1 MNYDDLLA
9 LLGNFSSYQLRNYI
23 LLCIPIILCAF
34 HKMSNVFILGKMNHR
49 CRLEPGEPE
58 NTTFWLKPDIL
69 NQSFPFDSGKEKFSN
84 CSFYTDHYYALSNVT
99 VHEEQKCPGDYIWD
113 HSKFQSSAFE
123 DFELVCDRDFYKAS
137 SDSLFMIGVFIGSF
151 AFGHAS
157 DIYGRRKVFV
167 ISLISQLIFG
177 IFTAFATNIY
187 MLTIFRMVSL
197 NLTYIFLLNTLCCV
211 I

>member
-9 LLGNFSSYQLRNYI
+9 LLGNFSAYQLRNYI

-34 HKMSNVFILGKMNHR
+34 QKLSNVFILGNLNHR
-49 CRLEPGEPE
+49 CRLAPNETDA
-58 NTTFWLKPDIL
+58 NFWLTPEVL
-69 NQSFPFDSGKEKFSN
+69 NKSFPFDNGKFSN
-84 CSFYTDHYYALSNVT
+84 CSFYTDHFYAPNGT

-113 HSKFQSSAFE
+113 RSKFQSSAIQE
-123 DFELVCDRDFYKAS
+123 FELVCDQDYYKAIS
-137 SDSLFMIGVFIGSF
+137 NSLFMIGVFIGSF

-177 IFTAFATNIY
+177 ILTAFATNIY
-187 MLTIFRMVSL
+187 MLTIFRMVSF
-197 NLTYIFLLNTLCCV
+197 N
-211 I
+211 